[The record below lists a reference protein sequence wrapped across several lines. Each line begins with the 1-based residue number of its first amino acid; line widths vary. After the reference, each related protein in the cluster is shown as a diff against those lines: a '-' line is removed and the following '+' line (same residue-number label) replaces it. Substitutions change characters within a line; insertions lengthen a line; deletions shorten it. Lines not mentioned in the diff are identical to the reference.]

1 MNKAEKTALV
11 SVPIAIGIGTLVAI
25 AGSQFGDMFNGF
37 PVFVLVIGIAFI
49 IQVVAFVPAYKSQTE
64 KYYDIT
70 GTITYVLTTAIALL
84 LTEILDIRSLLLA
97 ALIVIWALRLGI
109 FLFIRVHNVGKD
121 GRFDNLKPSFIRYLN
136 TWVIQGLWV
145 SFTSAAALAAISSK
159 TKVDLGI
166 VGVVGL
172 IIWAAGFAIEIIADS
187 QKKKFKANPK
197 NINKFIDE
205 GLWARSRHPNYFGEI
220 LLWFGVSVIAFPVLQ
235 GAQLFTLI
243 SPIFV
248 YILLTKGSGIPILEK
263 RADKKWGGMPEYE
276 EYKKS
281 TPILVPK
288 VFQ

>member
-11 SVPIAIGIGTLVAI
+11 SVPLAIAIGALVAI

-49 IQVVAFVPAYKSQTE
+49 IQVVAFIPAYKSQTE

-70 GTITYVLTTAIALL
+70 GTITYVLTTAITLL

-109 FLFIRVHNVGKD
+109 FLFRRVHNVGKD

-136 TWVIQGLWV
+136 AWILQGLWV
-145 SFTSAAALAAISSK
+145 SFTAAAALAAISSK
-159 TKVDLGI
+159 DKVDLGI

-172 IIWAAGFAIEIIADS
+172 IMWAAGFAIEITADS

-220 LLWFGVSVIAFPVLQ
+220 LLWFGVSIIAFPVLQ

-248 YILLTKGSGIPILEK
+248 YILLTKGSGIPILER

-276 EYKKS
+276 EYKNS

-288 VFQ
+288 VFP

>member
-11 SVPIAIGIGTLVAI
+11 SVPLAIAIGALVAI
-25 AGSQFGDMFNGF
+25 AGSQFGDMFNGL

-49 IQVVAFVPAYKSQTE
+49 IQVVAFIPAYKSQTE

-70 GTITYVLTTAIALL
+70 GTITYVLTTAITLV

-109 FLFIRVHNVGKD
+109 FLFRRVHNVGKD

-136 TWVIQGLWV
+136 TWILQGLWV
-145 SFTSAAALAAISSK
+145 SFTAAAALAAISSK
-159 TKVDLGI
+159 NKVDLEI

-248 YILLTKGSGIPILEK
+248 YILLTKGSGIPILER
-263 RADKKWGGMPEYE
+263 RADKKWGGIPEYE
-276 EYKKS
+276 EYKNS

-288 VFQ
+288 VFP

>member
-11 SVPIAIGIGTLVAI
+11 SVPLAIAIGALVAI

-49 IQVVAFVPAYKSQTE
+49 IQVVAFIPAYKSQTE

-70 GTITYVLTTAIALL
+70 GTITYVLTTAITLV

-109 FLFIRVHNVGKD
+109 FLFRRVHNVGKD

-136 TWVIQGLWV
+136 TWILQGLWV
-145 SFTSAAALAAISSK
+145 SFTAAAALAAISSK
-159 TKVDLGI
+159 DKVDLGI

-197 NINKFIDE
+197 NINKFIDK

-248 YILLTKGSGIPILEK
+248 YILLTKGSGIPILER
-263 RADKKWGGMPEYE
+263 RADKKWGGIPEYE
-276 EYKKS
+276 EYKNS

-288 VFQ
+288 VFP

>member
-11 SVPIAIGIGTLVAI
+11 SVPLAIAIGALVAI

-49 IQVVAFVPAYKSQTE
+49 IQVVAFIPAYKSQTE

-70 GTITYVLTTAIALL
+70 GTITYVLTTAITLL

-109 FLFIRVHNVGKD
+109 FLFRRVHNVGKD

-136 TWVIQGLWV
+136 AWILQGLWV
-145 SFTSAAALAAISSK
+145 SFTAAAALAAISSK
-159 TKVDLGI
+159 DKVDLGI

-172 IIWAAGFAIEIIADS
+172 IIWAAGFAIEITADS

-220 LLWFGVSVIAFPVLQ
+220 LLWFGVSIIAFPVLQ

-248 YILLTKGSGIPILEK
+248 YILLTKGSGIPILER

-276 EYKKS
+276 EYKNS

-288 VFQ
+288 VFP

>member
-11 SVPIAIGIGTLVAI
+11 SVPLAIVIGALVAI

-49 IQVVAFVPAYKSQTE
+49 IQVVAFIPAYKSQTE

-70 GTITYVLTTAIALL
+70 GTITYVLTTAITLL

-109 FLFIRVHNVGKD
+109 FLFRRVHNVGKD

-136 TWVIQGLWV
+136 TWILQGLWV
-145 SFTSAAALAAISSK
+145 SFTAAAALAAISSK
-159 TKVDLGI
+159 DKVDLGI

-172 IIWAAGFAIEIIADS
+172 IMWAAGFAIEITADS

-220 LLWFGVSVIAFPVLQ
+220 LLWFGVSIIAFPVLQ

-248 YILLTKGSGIPILEK
+248 YILLTKGSGIPILER

-276 EYKKS
+276 EYKNS

-288 VFQ
+288 VFP

>member
-11 SVPIAIGIGTLVAI
+11 SVPLAIAIGALVAI
-25 AGSQFGDMFNGF
+25 ARSQFGDMFNGL

-49 IQVVAFVPAYKSQTE
+49 IQVVAFIPAYKSQTE

-70 GTITYVLTTAIALL
+70 GTITYVLTTAITLV
-84 LTEILDIRSLLLA
+84 LTEIMDIRSLLLA

-109 FLFIRVHNVGKD
+109 FLFRRVHNVGKD

-136 TWVIQGLWV
+136 TWILQGLWV
-145 SFTSAAALAAISSK
+145 SFTAAAALAAISSK
-159 TKVDLGI
+159 DKVDLEI

-172 IIWAAGFAIEIIADS
+172 IIWSAGFAIEIIADS

-263 RADKKWGGMPEYE
+263 RANKKWGGMPEYE
-276 EYKKS
+276 EYKNS

-288 VFQ
+288 VFP

>member
-11 SVPIAIGIGTLVAI
+11 SVPLAIAIGALVAI
-25 AGSQFGDMFNGF
+25 AGSQFGDMFNGL

-49 IQVVAFVPAYKSQTE
+49 IQVVAFIPAYKSQTE

-70 GTITYVLTTAIALL
+70 GTITYVLTTAITLL

-97 ALIVIWALRLGI
+97 ALIVIWVLRLGI
-109 FLFIRVHNVGKD
+109 FLFRRVHNVGKD

-136 TWVIQGLWV
+136 TWILQGLWV
-145 SFTSAAALAAISSK
+145 SFTAAAALAAISSK
-159 TKVDLGI
+159 DKVDLEI

-172 IIWAAGFAIEIIADS
+172 IIWSAGFAIEIIADS

-248 YILLTKGSGIPILEK
+248 YILLTKGSGIPILER
-263 RADKKWGGMPEYE
+263 RADKKWGGIPEYE
-276 EYKKS
+276 EYKNS

-288 VFQ
+288 VFP

>member
-49 IQVVAFVPAYKSQTE
+49 IQVVAFIPAYKSQTE

-70 GTITYVLTTAIALL
+70 GTITYVLTTAITLL

-109 FLFIRVHNVGKD
+109 FLFRRVHNVGKD

-172 IIWAAGFAIEIIADS
+172 IIWAAGFAIEITADS

>member
-11 SVPIAIGIGTLVAI
+11 SVPLAIAIGALVAI

-49 IQVVAFVPAYKSQTE
+49 IQVVAFIPAYKSQTE

-70 GTITYVLTTAIALL
+70 GTITYVLTTAITLL

-109 FLFIRVHNVGKD
+109 FLFRRVHNVGKD

-136 TWVIQGLWV
+136 TWILQGLWV
-145 SFTSAAALAAISSK
+145 SFTAAAALAAISSK
-159 TKVDLGI
+159 DKVDLEI

-248 YILLTKGSGIPILEK
+248 YILLTKGSGIPILER

-276 EYKKS
+276 EYKNS

-288 VFQ
+288 VFP

>member
-11 SVPIAIGIGTLVAI
+11 SVPLAIAIGALVAI

-49 IQVVAFVPAYKSQTE
+49 IQVVAFIPAYKSQTE

-70 GTITYVLTTAIALL
+70 GTITYVLTTAITLL

-109 FLFIRVHNVGKD
+109 FLFRRVHNVGKD

-136 TWVIQGLWV
+136 TWILQGLWV
-145 SFTSAAALAAISSK
+145 SFTAAAALAAISSK
-159 TKVDLGI
+159 DKVDLEI

-172 IIWAAGFAIEIIADS
+172 IIWSAGFAIEIIADS

-248 YILLTKGSGIPILEK
+248 YILLTKGSGIPILER

-276 EYKKS
+276 EYKNS

-288 VFQ
+288 VFP

>member
-172 IIWAAGFAIEIIADS
+172 IIWASGFAIEIIADS

>member
-11 SVPIAIGIGTLVAI
+11 SVPIAIAIATLVAI
-25 AGSQFGDMFNGF
+25 AGSQFGDIFNGF
-37 PVFVLVIGIAFI
+37 PVFALVIGIAFI
-49 IQVVAFVPAYKSQTE
+49 IQVVAFIPAYKSQTE

-109 FLFIRVHNVGKD
+109 FLFRRVHNVGKD

-136 TWVIQGLWV
+136 TWILQGLWV
-145 SFTSAAALAAISSK
+145 SFTAAAALAAISSK
-159 TKVDLGI
+159 NKVDLEI

-172 IIWAAGFAIEIIADS
+172 IIWAAGFAIEITADS

-248 YILLTKGSGIPILEK
+248 YILLTKGSGIPILER
-263 RADKKWGGMPEYE
+263 RADKKWGGIPEYE
-276 EYKKS
+276 EYKNS

-288 VFQ
+288 VFP

>member
-1 MNKAEKTALV
+1 MV

>member
-11 SVPIAIGIGTLVAI
+11 SVPIAIAIATLVAI
-25 AGSQFGDMFNGF
+25 AGSQFGDIFNGF
-37 PVFVLVIGIAFI
+37 PVFALVIGIAFI
-49 IQVVAFVPAYKSQTE
+49 IQVVAFIPAYKSQTE

-109 FLFIRVHNVGKD
+109 FLFRRVHNVGKD

-136 TWVIQGLWV
+136 TWILQGLWV
-145 SFTSAAALAAISSK
+145 SFTAAAALAAISSK
-159 TKVDLGI
+159 NKVDLEI

-248 YILLTKGSGIPILEK
+248 YILLTKGSGIPILER
-263 RADKKWGGMPEYE
+263 RADKKWGGIPEYE
-276 EYKKS
+276 EYKNS

-288 VFQ
+288 VFP

>member
-11 SVPIAIGIGTLVAI
+11 SVPLAIAIGALVAI

-49 IQVVAFVPAYKSQTE
+49 IQVVAFIPAYKSQTE

-70 GTITYVLTTAIALL
+70 GTITYVLTTAITLV

-109 FLFIRVHNVGKD
+109 FLFRRVHNVGKD

-136 TWVIQGLWV
+136 TWILQGLWV
-145 SFTSAAALAAISSK
+145 SFTAAAALAAISSK
-159 TKVDLGI
+159 NKVDLEI

-248 YILLTKGSGIPILEK
+248 YILLTKGSGIPILER
-263 RADKKWGGMPEYE
+263 RADKKWGGIPEYE
-276 EYKKS
+276 EYKNS

-288 VFQ
+288 VFP

>member
-11 SVPIAIGIGTLVAI
+11 SVPLAIAIGALVAI

-49 IQVVAFVPAYKSQTE
+49 IQVVAFIPAYKSQTE

-109 FLFIRVHNVGKD
+109 FLFRRVHNVGKD

-136 TWVIQGLWV
+136 AWILQGLWV
-145 SFTSAAALAAISSK
+145 SFTAAAALAAISSK
-159 TKVDLGI
+159 DKVDLGI

-172 IIWAAGFAIEIIADS
+172 IIWAAGFAIEITADS

-220 LLWFGVSVIAFPVLQ
+220 LLWFGVSIIAFPVLQ

-248 YILLTKGSGIPILEK
+248 YILLTKGSGIPILER
-263 RADKKWGGMPEYE
+263 RADKKWGGIPEYE
-276 EYKKS
+276 EYKNS

-288 VFQ
+288 VFP

>member
-11 SVPIAIGIGTLVAI
+11 SVPLAIVIGALVAI

-49 IQVVAFVPAYKSQTE
+49 IQVVAFIPAYKSQTE

-70 GTITYVLTTAIALL
+70 GTITYVLTTAITLL

-109 FLFIRVHNVGKD
+109 FLFRRVHNVGKD

-136 TWVIQGLWV
+136 AWILQGLWV
-145 SFTSAAALAAISSK
+145 SFTAAAALAAISSK
-159 TKVDLGI
+159 DKVDLGI

-172 IIWAAGFAIEIIADS
+172 IMWAAGFAIEITADS

-220 LLWFGVSVIAFPVLQ
+220 LLWFGVSIIAFPVLQ

-248 YILLTKGSGIPILEK
+248 YILLTKGSGIPILER

-276 EYKKS
+276 EYKNS

-288 VFQ
+288 VFP

>member
-11 SVPIAIGIGTLVAI
+11 SVPLAIAIGALVAI

-49 IQVVAFVPAYKSQTE
+49 IQVVAFIPAYKSQTE

-70 GTITYVLTTAIALL
+70 GTITYVLTTAITLV

-109 FLFIRVHNVGKD
+109 FLFRRVHNVGKD

-136 TWVIQGLWV
+136 TWILQGLWV
-145 SFTSAAALAAISSK
+145 SFTAAAALAAISSK
-159 TKVDLGI
+159 DKVDLEI

-172 IIWAAGFAIEIIADS
+172 IIWSAGFAIEIIADS

-248 YILLTKGSGIPILEK
+248 YILLTKGSGIPILER
-263 RADKKWGGMPEYE
+263 RADKKWGGIPEYE
-276 EYKKS
+276 EYKNS

-288 VFQ
+288 VFP

>member
-11 SVPIAIGIGTLVAI
+11 SVPLAIVIGALVAI

-49 IQVVAFVPAYKSQTE
+49 IQVVAFIPAYKSQTE

-70 GTITYVLTTAIALL
+70 GTITYVLTTAITLV

-109 FLFIRVHNVGKD
+109 FLFRRVHNVGKD

-136 TWVIQGLWV
+136 AWILQGLWV
-145 SFTSAAALAAISSK
+145 SFTAAAALAAISSK
-159 TKVDLGI
+159 DKVDLGI

-220 LLWFGVSVIAFPVLQ
+220 LLWFGVSIIAFPVLQ

-248 YILLTKGSGIPILEK
+248 YILLTKGSGIPILER

-276 EYKKS
+276 EYKNS

-288 VFQ
+288 VFP